1 MKHIS
6 TSILVAFLMLSF
18 QSTSFAQYKKYVLA
32 EHFTNSKCS
41 ICAGKNPI
49 LFTAIN
55 QYPADVHHISVH
67 PSTPYNTCALYLA
80 NAPENQGRANFY
92 NIQGTPLLY
101 LNGVAGSI
109 NNQLAAKIATL
120 VNTISPL
127 YIEVKNT
134 ATATGRHGKIT
145 LRTNTVLPAG
155 TYKLHVA
162 LLEKTLNYASPNGET
177 VHHNVMRDFWG
188 ANGAGLDFTLPTPGN
203 ETVIEQ
209 DFTLSSDWVAS
220 EMYLLA
226 FVQNTVTKEII
237 NSGSEFDPIVTG
249 VEDNLTAQK
258 INFTPN
264 PATDVTRIN
273 AGETMIEQVELFD
286 LNGKQIIAAKNIENT
301 QYDLQLTACKS
312 GIYIAKVTTKEG
324 VYAQKLVIVK

>member
-6 TSILVAFLMLSF
+6 TSILAAILMICF
-18 QSTSFAQYKKYVLA
+18 QTTSFAQYKKYVLA
-32 EHFTNSKCS
+32 EHFTNTKCG

-55 QYPADVHHISVH
+55 QYTADVHHISVH

-80 NAPENQGRANFY
+80 NTTENQGRANY
-92 NIQGTPLLY
+92 YSIQGTPQLF
-101 LNGVAGSI
+101 LNGTAASI
-109 NNQLAAKIATL
+109 NNQLAAKIGTLTTAT
-120 VNTISPL
+120 SPL

-134 ATATGRHGKIT
+134 TTATGRHGKIT
-145 LRTNTVLPAG
+145 LRTNEVLPAG

-162 LLEKTLNYASPNGET
+162 LLEKTLNYSSPNGET

-188 ANGAGLDFTLPTPGN
+188 TNGAGLDFTLPTPGN

-209 DFTLSSDWVAS
+209 DFTLNSTWVAN

-226 FVQNTVTKEII
+226 YVQNTATKEII

-249 VEDNLTAQK
+249 VEDNFKVQK

-273 AGETMIEQVELFD
+273 AGENMIEQVELFD
-286 LNGKQIIAAKNIENT
+286 LSGKQIVSAKNIENT
-301 QYDLQLTACKS
+301 QFDLNLTTCKS

-324 VYAQKLVIVK
+324 VYSQKLVKI